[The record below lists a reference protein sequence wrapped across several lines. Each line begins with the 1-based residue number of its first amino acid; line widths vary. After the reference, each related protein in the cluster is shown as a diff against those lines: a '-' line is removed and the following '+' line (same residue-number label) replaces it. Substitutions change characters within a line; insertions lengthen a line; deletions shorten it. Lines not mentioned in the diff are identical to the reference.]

1 MATPGSSAANK
12 NRLRISPLPG
22 NWKRFNTYA
31 SCVPMMMA
39 PIRTQ
44 TITITEFTNALPM
57 FARWN
62 ASTKLSKLNQLC
74 GSVITFVV
82 LYSSSVLNAV
92 MTQEIMGITATKE
105 KNTSDTYLK
114 MIQIMAPAEYC
125 FLRFFIYIAP
135 FAAFFAALCSL

>member
-1 MATPGSSAANK
+1 MRIFIPGLK
-12 NRLRISPLPG
+12 G
-22 NWKRFNTYA
+22 N
-31 SCVPMMMA
+31 
-39 PIRTQ
+39 
-44 TITITEFTNALPM
+44 TITERLREVVTEHAGEEIV
-57 FARWN
+57 WN